1 MILFWLA
8 AAVLAGGAALLVML
22 FARRAVGTAGAENP
36 AIAVHRRQLSEID
49 DLAHRGLLGEGDQAS
64 ARAEAGRRLLTSAA
78 MSAAPETAGT
88 ATSRRIAAGIALAAA
103 AGALALYFL
112 LGAPGAPDQP
122 YKARIDQWRRS
133 DPSTLDASRMAAVLQ
148 SLAATRPTDPE
159 VFGFLGRADM
169 AAGDP
174 FAAQKAYAR
183 AAALAPGRADLQVA
197 LGESL
202 IAGADG
208 KVSVEARA
216 AFQRALAIDPSN
228 LAARYV
234 LGRAE
239 ILSGDRTGGLAL
251 WRAMLGELPA
261 SDVRRASLAAVI
273 DRVAAGGPIDAPV
286 VQAPAQAQ
294 MAPGGDASAFI
305 RAMVAKQ
312 AADLAANP
320 DYPEGWARLVRSYG
334 VLHDAAGQAEALARA
349 RKQFAAKPAA
359 LKAVEAEAAAH
370 PAS

>member
-22 FARRAVGTAGAENP
+22 FARRAVRTAGAENP
-36 AIAVHRRQLSEID
+36 AIAVHRRQLAEID
-49 DLAHRGLLGEGDQAS
+49 ELADRGLLGEGDRAS

-88 ATSRRIAAGIALAAA
+88 AASRRIAAGIALASAA
-103 AGALALYFL
+103 AALGLYL
-112 LGAPGAPDQP
+112 RLGAPGAPDQP
-122 YKARIDQWRRS
+122 YKTRIDQWRRA
-133 DPSTLDASRMAAVLQ
+133 DPSGLDAPRMAAVLQ
-148 SLAATRPTDPE
+148 SLAATRPNDPE
-159 VFGFLGRADM
+159 LFGFLGRAEM

-174 FAAQKAYAR
+174 FAAQTAYAR

-208 KVSVEARA
+208 KVSTEARA

-228 LAARYV
+228 LAARYI

-239 ILSGDRTGGLAL
+239 IQSGDRAGGLGL

-261 SDVRRASLAAVI
+261 GDPRRAAFAAVI
-273 DRVAAGGPIDAPV
+273 DRVAAGGPVDAPV
-286 VQAPAQAQ
+286 PAQPA
-294 MAPGGDASAFI
+294 AGGADAAAFI
-305 RAMVAKQ
+305 RGMVAKQ
-312 AADLAANP
+312 AADLEANP
-320 DYPEGWARLVRSYG
+320 DNPEGWARLVRSYG
-334 VLHDAAGQAEALARA
+334 VLHDAPAQADALAKA
-349 RKQFAAKPAA
+349 RRQFAGKPAA

-370 PAS
+370 PA